1 MRRIAEMD
9 EKIKELRKLM
19 KEAKTAEE
27 EFYYEGVIT
36 ALTWVKDKS
45 NEETYIYFK

>member
-9 EKIKELRKLM
+9 EKIKEVNGLI

-27 EFYYEGVIT
+27 KSYYEGIIT
-36 ALTWVKDKS
+36 ALTWVKDKA